1 MFRIDFE
8 TFFPQVLSRLGM
20 WTYDVVD
27 TQIFQTAIPESHS
40 SVVST
45 TELSLC
51 SLAELVMLGVA
62 MAAEDPRNFG
72 ALAAVSMASVAG
84 AAVVYCRWLL
94 RPCAAKKE
102 MFGHGVGGE
111 SVSEGA
117 ELEVA

>member
-1 MFRIDFE
+1 
-8 TFFPQVLSRLGM
+8 M

-27 TQIFQTAIPESHS
+27 TQVFQTAIPESHS

-72 ALAAVSMASVAG
+72 ALAALSMASVVG
-84 AAVVYCRWLL
+84 AAVVYCRWIF
-94 RPCAAKKE
+94 RPCVAKKE
-102 MFGHGVGGE
+102 LFGHGMEAE
-111 SVSEGA
+111 SKVLSA
-117 ELEVA
+117 A